1 MPRWRCIDG
10 EVWNV
15 ENEPES
21 ASGRQRG
28 IKMNVPKR
36 LAIYESPIRSLLLI
50 AATLFVTH
58 TLAMVMF
65 SLLPQLSMWA
75 ESLTQSILLLAL
87 LFPVLYFVSLRPL
100 LLHIAERQRAEEIMR
115 ESEQKYRNLFEHL
128 TDAAFL
134 VDVESGRILDTN
146 SQGERLLGRTR
157 GEIMGMNQSKLY
169 APGKEKEQREWF
181 STYTRQERPEDFQ
194 DDDDL
199 SVEDVGNR
207 NLPQRRHRCPGSY
220 RGGSNDPSWKEID
233 SSVHARHDR
242 ERDTPTGD
250 RRSERGLIAVGCHY
264 DRIVTLPFPLGCLA
278 SMAAAMLAVAAG
290 TSLATVIRIGLA
302 GREAEHYKGENGC
315 DSQHLRFHIDLFIS

>member
-134 VDVESGRILDTN
+134 AWRMSET
-146 SQGERLLGRTR
+146 
-157 GEIMGMNQSKLY
+157 EIFRKDG
-169 APGKEKEQREWF
+169 
-181 STYTRQERPEDFQ
+181 
-194 DDDDL
+194 
-199 SVEDVGNR
+199 
-207 NLPQRRHRCPGSY
+207 
-220 RGGSNDPSWKEID
+220 
-233 SSVHARHDR
+233 
-242 ERDTPTGD
+242 TG
-250 RRSERGLIAVGCHY
+250 VP
-264 DRIVTLPFPLGCLA
+264 V
-278 SMAAAMLAVAAG
+278 
-290 TSLATVIRIGLA
+290 RIGAVPTILH
-302 GREAEHYKGENGC
+302 GRRLILQFMRDMTAKGIHQQATGG
-315 DSQHLRFHIDLFIS
+315 RKGG